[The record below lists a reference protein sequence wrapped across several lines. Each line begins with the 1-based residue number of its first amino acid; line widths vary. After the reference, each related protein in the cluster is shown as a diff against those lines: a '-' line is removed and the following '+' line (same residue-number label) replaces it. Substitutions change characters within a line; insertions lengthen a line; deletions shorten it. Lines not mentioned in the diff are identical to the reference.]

1 MIDVLGYFAGAC
13 LIASMLLRNIY
24 AVKALIL
31 ITAICFLIYGII
43 LDLVPII
50 VINILLTA
58 SGVFELIRLSRKGK
72 GATSTS

>member
-24 AVKALIL
+24 AVKALITT
-31 ITAICFLIYGII
+31 TAISFLIYGII

-50 VINILLTA
+50 VINVLLTA
-58 SGVFELIRLSRKGK
+58 SGIFELIRLSRKGK